1 MSRGSQD
8 QPVSLRFGAHRRG
21 RLTISIIGMLA
32 LMSTAAGTTIAW
44 GRGTPAETV
53 TRIVTQPSPSPSVL
67 AVPSPSVSP
76 SPLASRPA
84 AAAPRRPV
92 AAKPAVPCP
101 RPPAVPTSHTLAASA
116 IGSSLPVFDAPGGA
130 HVRSLPNPTRDHQQL
145 HLRVVENRGDWYRVQ
160 MAERP
165 NGVTGW
171 IRAGDVRTSVAK
183 YRILIERCARR
194 MTVLRDG
201 NVVMREPVAVGKG
214 STPTPLGD
222 FYVDFLEK
230 WRPSS
235 KYGPWLLSVS
245 GFSEVYTSFGKGGVG
260 QIGIHGTQARTSV
273 GRPTSN
279 GCIRMHNEA
288 ISVLAQLVT
297 PGTPVLIAP

>member
-1 MSRGSQD
+1 M
-8 QPVSLRFGAHRRG
+8 VK
-21 RLTISIIGMLA
+21 
-32 LMSTAAGTTIAW
+32 
-44 GRGTPAETV
+44 
-53 TRIVTQPSPSPSVL
+53 
-67 AVPSPSVSP
+67 
-76 SPLASRPA
+76 PA
-84 AAAPRRPV
+84 AARPG
-92 AAKPAVPCP
+92 VPCP
-101 RPPAVPTSHTLAASA
+101 KPPPVPASDTLAATSRVP
-116 IGSSLPVFDAPGGA
+116 SLPVYDAPGGRQ
-130 HVRSLPNPTRDHQQL
+130 VRALPSPTRDYQPL

-171 IRAGDVRTSVAK
+171 IQARHVTTSVAK

-194 MTVLRDG
+194 LTLFRSGRSVG
-201 NVVMREPVAVGKG
+201 QFPVAVGKP

-222 FYVDFLEK
+222 FYIDFLEE

-245 GFSEVYTSFGKGGVG
+245 GFSEVYMTFGNGGVG

-279 GCIRMHNEA
+279 GCIRMHNDA
-288 ISVLAQLVT
+288 ISTLARLVT
-297 PGTPVLIAP
+297 PGTPVLIVA